1 MEDKLL
7 VRREGAGVFNGSYK
21 LFSAVFS
28 TDYSYVKV
36 FALGRSVSLFFV
48 IRMRNWRLNAG
59 LKLPS
64 TLSPIPVFVPPLL
77 SHTCAF

>member
-21 LFSAVFS
+21 LFSAVFRL
-28 TDYSYVKV
+28 TI
-36 FALGRSVSLFFV
+36 L
-48 IRMRNWRLNAG
+48 NWRLNAG